1 MNNSLQ
7 KNFYYEFDTP
17 ILLTFFVRS
26 ETLIRVF
33 EQIRKV
39 KPKVLFLASDG
50 PRNGHTD
57 DQKKINECREIVSK
71 IDWECDVFRYYA
83 DKNLGILANT
93 SQARNRAFQIV
104 DRLIFLE
111 DDVLPNVSFFY
122 FCQEMLNLYE
132 TDDRISIISGANPYR
147 IDHLVSEEYFFVKH
161 VTSGATAWWKTTE
174 VLLEKL
180 RAEIVE
186 SGGIPNS
193 KSLMIPKKFR
203 NSIIRKT
210 KKQIFFKKSSYF
222 SDELL
227 RLIHFYISNK
237 LGVMPKTNLVSS
249 ISVSNDSAH
258 SYDDIRKLP
267 KALRSLQQHPT
278 NEMEFPIREYP
289 YVVENVLARDRIY
302 RILAIGYPFAQI
314 SRWIVTSILIL
325 IHGSPRELFYKIL
338 KWIKFNFT
346 KDVNPNG

>member
-1 MNNSLQ
+1 MINNLQ
-7 KNFYYEFDTP
+7 ESFDYEFDTP

-33 EQIRKV
+33 EQIRRV
-39 KPKVLFLASDG
+39 RPKVLFLASDG

-57 DQKKINECREIVSK
+57 DQKKIDECREIVSK
-71 IDWECDVFRYYA
+71 IDWECDVYSYYA

-111 DDVLPNVSFFY
+111 DDILPNVSFFY
-122 FCQEMLNLYE
+122 FCQEMLKLYE
-132 TDDRISIISGANPYR
+132 MDDRISIISGANPYR
-147 IDHLVSEEYFFVKH
+147 LDYLITEEYFFVKH

-180 RAEIVE
+180 RAEIIE
-186 SGGIPNS
+186 SGGIPKS
-193 KSLMIPKKFR
+193 KNLMIPKKFR

-210 KKQIFFKKSSYF
+210 KKQIVYKNSSYF

-237 LGVMPKTNLVSS
+237 LGVMPKTNLVTS
-249 ISVSNDSAH
+249 ISVSGESAH

-278 NEMEFPIREYP
+278 SEMKFPMREYP
-289 YVVENVLARDRIY
+289 DVIENVRARYKIY
-302 RILAIGYPFAQI
+302 RILAIGYPFVQI
-314 SRWIVTSILIL
+314 SRLIVTSFLIL
-325 IHGSPRELFYKIL
+325 IHGSPRELIHKIG
-338 KWIKFNFT
+338 KWIRFNLT